1 MDQQMSRQQEKTAP
15 PPLIQGH
22 VPTSGS
28 TLKTFNEFRM
38 FQSHMFFFSGSIKA
52 FYWST
57 RSEGGPQGFVMFGSP
72 SPRHFTFSVR
82 YNCKNLIQ
90 KIIRHLN
97 PARKLNR

>member
-38 FQSHMFFFSGSIKA
+38 FQSHVFFLRVYKSFLLVH
-52 FYWST
+52 T
-57 RSEGGPQGFVMFGSP
+57 
-72 SPRHFTFSVR
+72 
-82 YNCKNLIQ
+82 
-90 KIIRHLN
+90 
-97 PARKLNR
+97 